1 MISETA
7 THEIMKFIK
16 NNPGC
21 SSRKIIEYLN
31 LKPELVIE
39 IVNQFIE
46 DGTVV
51 ILPIGKLCHKTT
63 KWGF

>member
-1 MISETA
+1 M
-7 THEIMKFIK
+7 F
-16 NNPGC
+16 
-21 SSRKIIEYLN
+21 SREIIEYLN

-63 KWGF
+63 R

>member
-1 MISETA
+1 MVSETA

-21 SSRKIIEYLN
+21 SSREIIEYLN

-51 ILPIGKLCHKTT
+51 ILPIGKLGHKTT
-63 KWGF
+63 R

>member
-1 MISETA
+1 MVSETA

-31 LKPELVIE
+31 LKPIE